1 MRSGLVVILY
11 CATFLAVGQTVSFR
25 ESVYPMLQSAGC
37 PSCHNLNGVASA
49 TRLHFPDADASA
61 DRVEAFGRSLAALVD
76 REHPENSLLFRKPT
90 RRVAHGGGVRI
101 KPGSPEEAILTG
113 WIQVLSRMPE
123 KELADALSYGTKEF
137 ADMKPGQG
145 AVLRRLTHS
154 QYNNTVRD
162 LLQDQSRPAEQFPP
176 DDFINGFRDQYEAQ
190 NLSPLLAE
198 SYTSAAERLAANAF
212 RNGDTHHLIPCK
224 PSAAC
229 RAQFVGAFGLKAF
242 RRPLEANEQRR
253 YEALFAHETDFMQG
267 AQLVVEAML
276 QSPNF
281 LFRLDTAADPKLKPY
296 AAASQ
301 LSYSLWDTMPDAAL
315 LAAAARGD
323 LATRQG
329 MERAARAML
338 QDPRAHEM
346 LEEFV
351 SEWLRFDRVLSATR
365 DRRYQQF
372 TRETAVA
379 MGKEAQLFIGDLV
392 WNGRNFMTAYT
403 ADYGFANAELASIYG
418 VDPPAKEFDKVA
430 FPANSERAGLLGQA
444 LFLTASSKP
453 DDSSVTGRG
462 LFIREQ
468 FLCQH
473 VPPPPPGVDTNLP
486 PSTEAH
492 PQTNRE
498 RMASH
503 TTDAV
508 CATCHGLVDPI
519 GWGFEKFDP
528 IGARRETYRL
538 TFAGRRGGGGG
549 GAGGRGA
556 GNVVNLPLNT
566 NGNVLGLKDANF
578 SSPRELGV
586 ILAANE
592 QCQECVVKQFFRYT
606 AGRTELPADRPIIT
620 RVLEDFRNSNFKFK
634 ELMVSLILARDF
646 PGIERSD
653 HGATHN

>member
-1 MRSGLVVILY
+1 
-11 CATFLAVGQTVSFR
+11 
-25 ESVYPMLQSAGC
+25 MLQSGGC
-37 PSCHNLNGVASA
+37 PACHNLNGVASA
-49 TRLHFPDADASA
+49 TRLHFPDADATP
-61 DRVEAFGRSLAALVD
+61 DRVEAFGKSLVALVD
-76 REHPENSLLFRKPT
+76 REHPEDSLLFRKPT

-101 KPGSPEEAILTG
+101 KPGSPEEAILTS

-123 KELADALSYGTKEF
+123 KDLADALSYGTKKF

-154 QYNNTVRD
+154 QYNHTVRD
-162 LLQDQSRPAEQFPP
+162 LLGDQSSPADQFPP

-198 SYTSAAERLAANAF
+198 SYSTAAERLAANAF

-224 PSAAC
+224 PSAEC
-229 RAQFVGAFGLKAF
+229 RARFVASFGQKAF
-242 RRPLEANEQRR
+242 RRPLKTAEQQR
-253 YEALFAHETDFMQG
+253 YEALFARETDFARG

-281 LFRLDTAADPKLKPY
+281 LFRLDSATDPNLKPY

-301 LSYSLWDTMPDAAL
+301 LSYSLWDSMPDDAL
-315 LAAAARGD
+315 LAAAACGE
-323 LATRQG
+323 LATPPG
-329 MERAARAML
+329 VERMARAML

-351 SEWLRFDRVLSATR
+351 SEWLRIDRVLSATR
-365 DRRYQQF
+365 DRRFQQF

-392 WNGRNFMTAYT
+392 WNDRNFMTAYT
-403 ADYGFANAELASIYG
+403 ADYGFMNAELASIYG
-418 VDPPAKEFDKVA
+418 VEAPAREFDKA
-430 FPANSERAGLLGQA
+430 PFPPGSERAGLLGQA

-453 DDSSVTGRG
+453 EDSSVTGRG

-498 RMASH
+498 RMAAH
-503 TTDAV
+503 TTEAM
-508 CATCHGLVDPI
+508 CASCHGLVDPI

-538 TFAGRRGGGGG
+538 TFASGRRPEG
-549 GAGGRGA
+549 GGRGRMNA
-556 GNVVNLPLNT
+556 VDLPLNT

-578 SSPRELGV
+578 SSPRELGA
-586 ILAANE
+586 ILAANL

-606 AGRTELPADRPIIT
+606 AGRTETPADGPIIA
-620 RVLEDFRNSNFKFK
+620 RVLDDFRNSNFKFK
-634 ELMVSLILARDF
+634 ELIVSLVLAREF
-646 PGIERSD
+646 PGEERSD
-653 HGATHN
+653 RGATHY

>member
-1 MRSGLVVILY
+1 
-11 CATFLAVGQTVSFR
+11 
-25 ESVYPMLQSAGC
+25 MLQSAGC
-37 PSCHNLNGVASA
+37 PACHNLNGVASA
-49 TRLHFPDADASA
+49 TRLHFPDADATP
-61 DRVEAFGRSLAALVD
+61 DRVAAFGKSLVALVD
-76 REHPENSLLFRKPT
+76 REHPEDSLLFSKPT

-101 KPGSPEEAILTG
+101 KPGSPEEAILTS

-123 KELADALSYGTKEF
+123 KDLADALSYGTKKF

-154 QYNNTVRD
+154 QYNHTVRD
-162 LLQDQSRPAEQFPP
+162 LLGDQSSPADQFPP

-198 SYTSAAERLAANAF
+198 SYSTAAERLAANAF
-212 RNGDTHHLIPCK
+212 RRGDTHHLIPCK
-224 PSAAC
+224 PSAEC
-229 RAQFVGAFGLKAF
+229 RARFVANFGLKAF
-242 RRPLEANEQRR
+242 RRPLKTAEQQR
-253 YEALFAHETDFMQG
+253 YEALFARETDFARG

-281 LFRLDTAADPKLKPY
+281 LFRLDSATDPNLKPY

-301 LSYSLWDTMPDAAL
+301 LSYSLWDSMPDDAL
-315 LAAAARGD
+315 LAAAARGE
-323 LATRQG
+323 LATPPG
-329 MERAARAML
+329 VERMARAML

-351 SEWLRFDRVLSATR
+351 SEWLRIDRVLSATR
-365 DRRYQQF
+365 DRRFQQF

-392 WNGRNFMTAYT
+392 WNDRNFMTAYT
-403 ADYGFANAELASIYG
+403 ADYGFMNAELASIYG
-418 VDPPAKEFDKVA
+418 VEAPAREFDKA
-430 FPANSERAGLLGQA
+430 PFPPGSERAGLLGQA

-453 DDSSVTGRG
+453 EDSSVTGRG

-498 RMASH
+498 RMAAH
-503 TTDAV
+503 TTEAV
-508 CATCHGLVDPI
+508 CASCHGLIDPI

-538 TFAGRRGGGGG
+538 TFASGLRAEG
-549 GAGGRGA
+549 GGRGRM
-556 GNVVNLPLNT
+556 NVVNLPLNT
-566 NGNVLGLKDANF
+566 SGNVLGLKDANF
-578 SSPRELGV
+578 SSPRELGA
-586 ILAANE
+586 ILAANR
-592 QCQECVVKQFFRYT
+592 QCQGCVVKQFFRYT
-606 AGRTELPADRPIIT
+606 AGRMETPADGPIIA
-620 RVLEDFRNSNFKFK
+620 RALDDFRNSNFKFK
-634 ELMVSLILARDF
+634 ELIVSLVLAREF
-646 PGIERSD
+646 PGEERSD
-653 HGATHN
+653 RGATHY

>member
-1 MRSGLVVILY
+1 
-11 CATFLAVGQTVSFR
+11 
-25 ESVYPMLQSAGC
+25 MLQSAGC
-37 PSCHNLNGVASA
+37 PACHNLNGVASA
-49 TRLHFPDADASA
+49 TRLHFPDADATP
-61 DRVEAFGRSLAALVD
+61 DRVAAFGKSLVALVD
-76 REHPENSLLFRKPT
+76 REHPEDSLLFSKPT

-101 KPGSPEEAILTG
+101 KPGSPEEAILTS

-123 KELADALSYGTKEF
+123 KDLADALSYGTKKF

-154 QYNNTVRD
+154 QYNHTVRD
-162 LLQDQSRPAEQFPP
+162 LLGDQSSPADQFPP

-198 SYTSAAERLAANAF
+198 SYSTAAERLAANAF
-212 RNGDTHHLIPCK
+212 RRGDTHHLIPCK
-224 PSAAC
+224 PSAEC
-229 RAQFVGAFGLKAF
+229 RARFVANFGLKAF
-242 RRPLEANEQRR
+242 RRPLKTAEQQR
-253 YEALFAHETDFMQG
+253 YEALFARETDFARG

-281 LFRLDTAADPKLKPY
+281 LFRLDSATDPNLKPY

-301 LSYSLWDTMPDAAL
+301 LSYSLWDSMPDDAL
-315 LAAAARGD
+315 LAAAARGE
-323 LATRQG
+323 LATPPG
-329 MERAARAML
+329 VERMARAML

-351 SEWLRFDRVLSATR
+351 SEWLRIDRVLSATR
-365 DRRYQQF
+365 DRRFQQF

-392 WNGRNFMTAYT
+392 WNDRNFMTAYT
-403 ADYGFANAELASIYG
+403 ADYGFMNAELASIYG
-418 VDPPAKEFDKVA
+418 VEAPAREFDKA
-430 FPANSERAGLLGQA
+430 PFPPGSERAGLLGQA

-453 DDSSVTGRG
+453 EDSSVTGRG

-498 RMASH
+498 RMAAH
-503 TTDAV
+503 TTEAV
-508 CATCHGLVDPI
+508 CASCHGLIDPI

-538 TFAGRRGGGGG
+538 TFASGLRAEG
-549 GAGGRGA
+549 GGRGRM
-556 GNVVNLPLNT
+556 NVVNLPLNT
-566 NGNVLGLKDANF
+566 SGNVLGLKDANF
-578 SSPRELGV
+578 SSPRELGA
-586 ILAANE
+586 ILAANR

-606 AGRTELPADRPIIT
+606 AGRMETPADGPIVA
-620 RVLEDFRNSNFKFK
+620 RALDDFRNSNFKFK
-634 ELMVSLILARDF
+634 ELIVSLVLAREF
-646 PGIERSD
+646 PGEERSD
-653 HGATHN
+653 RGATHY

>member
-1 MRSGLVVILY
+1 MRSGLVVFFFG
-11 CATFLAVGQTVSFR
+11 ATFLARGQTVSFR

-37 PSCHNLNGVASA
+37 PACHNLNGVASA

-123 KELADALSYGTKEF
+123 KELADALNYGTKEF

-242 RRPLEANEQRR
+242 RRPLEASEQRR
-253 YEALFAHETDFMQG
+253 YEALFAHETDFIQG

-281 LFRLDTAADPKLKPY
+281 LFRLDTSADPKLKPY

-392 WNGRNFMTAYT
+392 WNDRNFMTAYT

-486 PSTEAH
+486 PQHRSASANQSRAYGLAYDGSGLRLV
-492 PQTNRE
+492 PRVDRSDRLGIRE
-498 RMASH
+498 IRSH
-503 TTDAV
+503 WRA
-508 CATCHGLVDPI
+508 
-519 GWGFEKFDP
+519 
-528 IGARRETYRL
+528 AR
-538 TFAGRRGGGGG
+538 
-549 GAGGRGA
+549 
-556 GNVVNLPLNT
+556 N
-566 NGNVLGLKDANF
+566 
-578 SSPRELGV
+578 
-586 ILAANE
+586 
-592 QCQECVVKQFFRYT
+592 
-606 AGRTELPADRPIIT
+606 LPADLRLRAERRRGWRP
-620 RVLEDFRNSNFKFK
+620 RR
-634 ELMVSLILARDF
+634 R
-646 PGIERSD
+646 ERGEPAFEYQWECSWPE
-653 HGATHN
+653 GREFLFAA

>member
-1 MRSGLVVILY
+1 
-11 CATFLAVGQTVSFR
+11 
-25 ESVYPMLQSAGC
+25 MLQSAGC
-37 PSCHNLNGVASA
+37 PACHNLNGVASA
-49 TRLHFPDADASA
+49 TRLHFPDADATP
-61 DRVEAFGRSLAALVD
+61 DRVAAFGKSLVALVD
-76 REHPENSLLFRKPT
+76 REHPEDSLLFSKPT

-101 KPGSPEEAILTG
+101 KPGSPEEAILTS

-123 KELADALSYGTKEF
+123 KDLADALSYGTKKF

-154 QYNNTVRD
+154 QYNHTVRD
-162 LLQDQSRPAEQFPP
+162 LLGDQSSPADQFPP

-198 SYTSAAERLAANAF
+198 SYSTAAERLAANAF
-212 RNGDTHHLIPCK
+212 RSGDTHHLIPCK
-224 PSAAC
+224 PSAEC
-229 RAQFVGAFGLKAF
+229 RARFVANFGLKAF
-242 RRPLEANEQRR
+242 RRPLKTAEQQR
-253 YEALFAHETDFMQG
+253 YEALFARETDFARG

-281 LFRLDTAADPKLKPY
+281 LFRLDSATDPNLKPY

-301 LSYSLWDTMPDAAL
+301 LSYSLWDSMPDDAL
-315 LAAAARGD
+315 LAAAARGE
-323 LATRQG
+323 LATPPG
-329 MERAARAML
+329 VERMARAML

-351 SEWLRFDRVLSATR
+351 SEWLRIDRVLSATR
-365 DRRYQQF
+365 DRRFQQF

-392 WNGRNFMTAYT
+392 WNDRNFMTAYT
-403 ADYGFANAELASIYG
+403 ADYGFMNAELASIYG
-418 VDPPAKEFDKVA
+418 VEAPAREFDKA
-430 FPANSERAGLLGQA
+430 PFPPGSERAGLLGQA

-453 DDSSVTGRG
+453 EDSSVTGRG

-498 RMASH
+498 RMAAH
-503 TTDAV
+503 TTEAV
-508 CATCHGLVDPI
+508 CASCHGLIDPI

-538 TFAGRRGGGGG
+538 TFASGLRAEG
-549 GAGGRGA
+549 GGRGRM
-556 GNVVNLPLNT
+556 NVVNLPLNT
-566 NGNVLGLKDANF
+566 SGNVLGLKDANF
-578 SSPRELGV
+578 SSPRELGA
-586 ILAANE
+586 ILAANR

-606 AGRTELPADRPIIT
+606 AGRMETPADGPIVA
-620 RVLEDFRNSNFKFK
+620 RALDDFRNSNFKFK
-634 ELMVSLILARDF
+634 ELIVSLVLAREF
-646 PGIERSD
+646 PGEERSD
-653 HGATHN
+653 RGATHY

>member
-1 MRSGLVVILY
+1 
-11 CATFLAVGQTVSFR
+11 
-25 ESVYPMLQSAGC
+25 MLQSAGC
-37 PSCHNLNGVASA
+37 PACHNLNGVASA
-49 TRLHFPDADASA
+49 TRLHFPDADATP
-61 DRVEAFGRSLAALVD
+61 DRVAAFGKSLVALVD
-76 REHPENSLLFRKPT
+76 REHPEDSLLFSKPT

-101 KPGSPEEAILTG
+101 KPGSPEEAILTS

-123 KELADALSYGTKEF
+123 KDLADALSYGTKKF

-154 QYNNTVRD
+154 QYNHTVRD
-162 LLQDQSRPAEQFPP
+162 LLGDQSSPADQFPP

-198 SYTSAAERLAANAF
+198 SYSTAAERLAANAF
-212 RNGDTHHLIPCK
+212 RSGDTHHLIPCK
-224 PSAAC
+224 PSAEC
-229 RAQFVGAFGLKAF
+229 RARFVANFGLKAF
-242 RRPLEANEQRR
+242 RRPLKTAEQQR
-253 YEALFAHETDFMQG
+253 YEALFARETDFARG

-281 LFRLDTAADPKLKPY
+281 LFRLDSATDPSLKPY

-301 LSYSLWDTMPDAAL
+301 LSYSLWDSMPDDAL
-315 LAAAARGD
+315 LAAAARGE
-323 LATRQG
+323 LATPPG
-329 MERAARAML
+329 VERMARAML

-351 SEWLRFDRVLSATR
+351 SEWLRIDRVLSATR
-365 DRRYQQF
+365 DRRFQQF

-392 WNGRNFMTAYT
+392 WNDRNFMTAYT
-403 ADYGFANAELASIYG
+403 ADYGFMNAELASIYG
-418 VDPPAKEFDKVA
+418 VEAPAREFDKA
-430 FPANSERAGLLGQA
+430 PFPPGSERAGLLGQA

-453 DDSSVTGRG
+453 EDSSVTGRG

-498 RMASH
+498 RMAAH
-503 TTDAV
+503 TTEAV
-508 CATCHGLVDPI
+508 CASCHGLIDPI

-538 TFAGRRGGGGG
+538 TFASGLRAEG
-549 GAGGRGA
+549 GGRGRM
-556 GNVVNLPLNT
+556 NVVNLPLNT
-566 NGNVLGLKDANF
+566 SGNVLGLKDANF
-578 SSPRELGV
+578 SSPRELGA
-586 ILAANE
+586 ILAANR

-606 AGRTELPADRPIIT
+606 AGRMETPADGPIIA
-620 RVLEDFRNSNFKFK
+620 RALNDFRNSNFKFK
-634 ELMVSLILARDF
+634 ELIVSLVLAREF
-646 PGIERSD
+646 PGEERSD
-653 HGATHN
+653 RGATHY

>member
-1 MRSGLVVILY
+1 
-11 CATFLAVGQTVSFR
+11 
-25 ESVYPMLQSAGC
+25 MLQSAGC
-37 PSCHNLNGVASA
+37 PACHNLNGVASA
-49 TRLHFPDADASA
+49 TRLHFPDADATP
-61 DRVEAFGRSLAALVD
+61 DRVAAFGKSLVALVD
-76 REHPENSLLFRKPT
+76 REHPEDSLLFSKPT

-101 KPGSPEEAILTG
+101 KPGSPEEAILTS

-123 KELADALSYGTKEF
+123 KDLADALSYGTKKF

-154 QYNNTVRD
+154 QYNHTVRD
-162 LLQDQSRPAEQFPP
+162 LLGDQSSPADQFPP

-198 SYTSAAERLAANAF
+198 SYSTAAERLAANAF
-212 RNGDTHHLIPCK
+212 RSGDTHHLIPCK
-224 PSAAC
+224 PSAEC
-229 RAQFVGAFGLKAF
+229 RARFVANFGLKAF
-242 RRPLEANEQRR
+242 RRPLKTAEQQR
-253 YEALFAHETDFMQG
+253 YEALFARETDFARG

-281 LFRLDTAADPKLKPY
+281 LFRLDSATDPNLKPY

-301 LSYSLWDTMPDAAL
+301 LSYSLWDSMPDDAL
-315 LAAAARGD
+315 LAAAARGE
-323 LATRQG
+323 LATPPG
-329 MERAARAML
+329 VERMARAML

-351 SEWLRFDRVLSATR
+351 SEWLRIDRVLSATR
-365 DRRYQQF
+365 DRRFQQF

-392 WNGRNFMTAYT
+392 WNDRNFMTAYT
-403 ADYGFANAELASIYG
+403 ADYGFMNAELASIYG
-418 VDPPAKEFDKVA
+418 VEAPAREFDKA
-430 FPANSERAGLLGQA
+430 PFPPGSERAGLLGQA

-453 DDSSVTGRG
+453 EDSSVTGRG

-498 RMASH
+498 RMAAH
-503 TTDAV
+503 TTEAV
-508 CATCHGLVDPI
+508 CASCHGLIDPI

-538 TFAGRRGGGGG
+538 TFASGLRAEG
-549 GAGGRGA
+549 GGRGRM
-556 GNVVNLPLNT
+556 NVVNLPLNT
-566 NGNVLGLKDANF
+566 SGNVLGLKDANF
-578 SSPRELGV
+578 SSPRELGA
-586 ILAANE
+586 ILAANR

-606 AGRTELPADRPIIT
+606 AGRMETPADGPIIA
-620 RVLEDFRNSNFKFK
+620 RALNDFRNSNFKFK
-634 ELMVSLILARDF
+634 ELIVSLVLAREF
-646 PGIERSD
+646 PGEERSD
-653 HGATHN
+653 RGATHY

>member
-1 MRSGLVVILY
+1 
-11 CATFLAVGQTVSFR
+11 
-25 ESVYPMLQSAGC
+25 MLQSAGC
-37 PSCHNLNGVASA
+37 PACHNLNGVASA
-49 TRLHFPDADASA
+49 TRLHFPDADATP
-61 DRVEAFGRSLAALVD
+61 DRVEAFGKSLVALVD
-76 REHPENSLLFRKPT
+76 REHPEDSLLFSKPT

-101 KPGSPEEAILTG
+101 KPGSPEEAILTS

-123 KELADALSYGTKEF
+123 KDLADALSYGTKKF

-154 QYNNTVRD
+154 QYNHTVRD
-162 LLQDQSRPAEQFPP
+162 LLGDQSSPADQFPP

-198 SYTSAAERLAANAF
+198 SYSTAAERLAANAF
-212 RNGDTHHLIPCK
+212 RSGDTHHLIPCK
-224 PSAAC
+224 PSAEC
-229 RAQFVGAFGLKAF
+229 RARFVASFGQKAF
-242 RRPLEANEQRR
+242 RRPLKTAEQQR
-253 YEALFAHETDFMQG
+253 YEALFARETDFARG

-281 LFRLDTAADPKLKPY
+281 LFRLDSATDPNLKPY

-301 LSYSLWDTMPDAAL
+301 LSYSLWDSMPDDAL
-315 LAAAARGD
+315 LAAAARGE
-323 LATRQG
+323 LATPPG
-329 MERAARAML
+329 VERMARAML

-351 SEWLRFDRVLSATR
+351 SEWLRIDRVLSATR
-365 DRRYQQF
+365 DRRFQQF

-392 WNGRNFMTAYT
+392 WNDRNFMTAYT
-403 ADYGFANAELASIYG
+403 ADYGFMNAELASIYG
-418 VDPPAKEFDKVA
+418 VEAPAREFDKA
-430 FPANSERAGLLGQA
+430 PFPPGSERAGLLGQA

-453 DDSSVTGRG
+453 EDSSVTGRG

-498 RMASH
+498 RMAAH
-503 TTDAV
+503 TTEAV
-508 CATCHGLVDPI
+508 CASCHGLIDPI

-538 TFAGRRGGGGG
+538 TFASGLRAEG
-549 GAGGRGA
+549 GGRGRM
-556 GNVVNLPLNT
+556 NVVNLPLNT
-566 NGNVLGLKDANF
+566 SGNVLGLKDANF
-578 SSPRELGV
+578 SSPRELGA
-586 ILAANE
+586 ILAANR

-606 AGRTELPADRPIIT
+606 AGRMETPADGPIVA
-620 RVLEDFRNSNFKFK
+620 RALDDFRNSNFKFK
-634 ELMVSLILARDF
+634 ELIVSLVLAREF
-646 PGIERSD
+646 PGEERSD
-653 HGATHN
+653 RGATHY

>member
-1 MRSGLVVILY
+1 
-11 CATFLAVGQTVSFR
+11 
-25 ESVYPMLQSAGC
+25 MLQSAGC
-37 PSCHNLNGVASA
+37 PACHNLNGVASA
-49 TRLHFPDADASA
+49 TRLHFPDADATP
-61 DRVEAFGRSLAALVD
+61 DRVEAFGKSLVALVD
-76 REHPENSLLFRKPT
+76 REHPEDSLLFRKPT

-101 KPGSPEEAILTG
+101 KPGSPEEAILTS

-123 KELADALSYGTKEF
+123 KDLADALSYGTKKF

-154 QYNNTVRD
+154 QYNHTVRD
-162 LLQDQSRPAEQFPP
+162 LLGDQSSPADQFPP

-198 SYTSAAERLAANAF
+198 SYSTAAERLAANAF

-224 PSAAC
+224 PSAEC
-229 RAQFVGAFGLKAF
+229 RARFIASFGLKAF
-242 RRPLEANEQRR
+242 RRPLKTAEQQR
-253 YEALFAHETDFMQG
+253 YEALFARETDFARG

-281 LFRLDTAADPKLKPY
+281 LFRLDSATDPSLKPY

-301 LSYSLWDTMPDAAL
+301 LSYSLWDSMPDDAL
-315 LAAAARGD
+315 LAAAARGE
-323 LATRQG
+323 LATPPGVEG
-329 MERAARAML
+329 MARAML

-351 SEWLRFDRVLSATR
+351 SEWLRIDRVLSATR
-365 DRRYQQF
+365 DRRFQQF

-392 WNGRNFMTAYT
+392 WNDRNFMTAYT
-403 ADYGFANAELASIYG
+403 ADYGFMNAELASIYG
-418 VDPPAKEFDKVA
+418 VEAPAREFDKA
-430 FPANSERAGLLGQA
+430 PFPPGSERAGLLGQA

-453 DDSSVTGRG
+453 EDSSVTGRG

-503 TTDAV
+503 TTEAM
-508 CATCHGLVDPI
+508 CASCHGLIDPI

-538 TFAGRRGGGGG
+538 TFASGRRPEG
-549 GAGGRGA
+549 GGRGRM
-556 GNVVNLPLNT
+556 NVVDLPLNT

-578 SSPRELGV
+578 SSPRELGA
-586 ILAANE
+586 ILATNR

-606 AGRTELPADRPIIT
+606 AGRTETPADGPIIA
-620 RVLEDFRNSNFKFK
+620 RVLDDFRNSSFKFK
-634 ELMVSLILARDF
+634 ELIVSLVLAREF
-646 PGIERSD
+646 PGEERSD
-653 HGATHN
+653 RGATHY